1 MLVFNGNAGNR
12 AYRADLARAFRP
24 HGIAVLLFDYRG
36 FGDSAGSPGE
46 SGLTA
51 DARAARAYVLSR
63 GDVDPSRLVYFGE
76 SLGAGVAVALAAE
89 HPPASL
95 VLRSPFTS
103 MADVG
108 RLHYPMLPVRL
119 LLHDRYAAIERIAAV
134 RAPVL
139 VIAGDADR
147 IVPIALS
154 RRVYDAATTRKAFVV
169 IPGADHNDAALT
181 AGDDVVAHT
190 VRFVTGAQ

>member
-1 MLVFNGNAGNR
+1 
-12 AYRADLARAFRP
+12 
-24 HGIAVLLFDYRG
+24 
-36 FGDSAGSPGE
+36 
-46 SGLTA
+46 
-51 DARAARAYVLSR
+51 VLSR

-154 RRVYDAATTRKAFVV
+154 RRVYEAATTRKAFVV